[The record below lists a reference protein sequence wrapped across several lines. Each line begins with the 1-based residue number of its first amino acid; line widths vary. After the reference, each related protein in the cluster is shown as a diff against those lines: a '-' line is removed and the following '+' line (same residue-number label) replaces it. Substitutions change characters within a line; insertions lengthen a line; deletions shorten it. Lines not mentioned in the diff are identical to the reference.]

1 MYGTRGGDAMKRVSF
16 AVLIIVIL
24 FAAGAAAYAE
34 GGRSPLVFDVGLRL
48 WGLDLGVG
56 YRGLALLDGVDT
68 TFWAYGGGAW
78 EKMTYYRVAETIISG
93 AYTGGDP
100 VFHRADANW
109 QLGIGQGFLWN
120 DRIDANRLEAFLFY
134 RGRYNSNLTEAGD
147 LILGSGLPDSA
158 GMLLNTF
165 FIGLAYDDVLFD
177 KAHKM
182 KSGISAEISAE
193 YGPGFMF
200 NAVFGN
206 ADFVRLNL
214 TGRWFCPLYD
224 AVPDRRG
231 NLFSMYIAEFAAA
244 DWAVGLNGAPVP
256 YVVRRSFGGR
266 DAPRTGL
273 GYAVRGVD
281 SGSLDTNLKLVNNL
295 ELRMNLPA
303 IVLPDIVP
311 GFLVHWDAG
320 YFSQVGE
327 SSIASPLSGF
337 VSTIGA
343 GLYVNLFDLATLAAY
358 VHYRLDGKNADGSA
372 LVPFDLQFGL
382 HF

>member
-1 MYGTRGGDAMKRVSF
+1 MKRVCFGVF
-16 AVLIIVIL
+16 ALIFVL
-24 FAAGAAAYAE
+24 AAGAAAHAE
-34 GGRSPLVFDVGLRL
+34 GSRNPLVFDVGLRL

-56 YRGLALLDGVDT
+56 YRGLSLLDGVDT
-68 TFWAYGGGAW
+68 TIWAYGGGAW

-134 RGRYNSNLTEAGD
+134 RGRYNANLTEAGD

-165 FIGLAYDDVLFD
+165 FLGLAYDDVLFD

-193 YGPGFMF
+193 YGPGFLF
-200 NAVFGN
+200 NTVFGN

-214 TGRWFCPLYD
+214 TGRGFYPLYD
-224 AVPDRRG
+224 AEPDRRG

-281 SGSLDTNLKLVNNL
+281 SGALDTNLKLVHNI
-295 ELRMNLPA
+295 ELRLNLPA
-303 IVLPDIVP
+303 IGLPDIVP
-311 GFLVHWDAG
+311 GFLVHWDVG

-327 SSIASPLSGF
+327 AVVPAASGL

-343 GLYVNLFDLATLAAY
+343 GLYVNLLDLAHLAVY
-358 VHYRLDGKNADGSA
+358 LHYRLDGVNADGKA

-382 HF
+382 HY

>member
-1 MYGTRGGDAMKRVSF
+1 MKRVFF
-16 AVLIIVIL
+16 AVLTIVIL
-24 FAAGAAAYAE
+24 FGAGAAAYAE
-34 GGRSPLVFDVGLRL
+34 VGRSPWVFDVGLRL

-56 YRGLALLDGVDT
+56 YRGLSLLDGVDT
-68 TFWAYGGGAW
+68 TFWAYSGGAW

-100 VFHRADANW
+100 VFYRADANW

-134 RGRYNSNLTEAGD
+134 RGRYNANLTEAGD
-147 LILGSGLPDSA
+147 LILSSGLPDSA

-165 FIGLAYDDVLFD
+165 FLGLAYDDVLFD

-193 YGPGFMF
+193 YGPGFLF

-214 TGRWFCPLYD
+214 TGRGFYPLYD
-224 AVPDRRG
+224 AQPHRRG
-231 NLFSMYIAEFAAA
+231 NLFSMYIADFAAM

-303 IVLPDIVP
+303 IGLPDIVP
-311 GFLVHWDAG
+311 GVVLHWDAG

-327 SSIASPLSGF
+327 PSIPSPLSGF

-343 GLYVNLFDLATLAAY
+343 GIYVNLFDIATLAAY
-358 VHYRLDGKNADGSA
+358 MHYRLDDVNADGSA